1 MLNQE
6 RLGDSINV
14 PSNLKTA
21 CKLYCEEVKWSKGG
35 GGGKATSEVQ
45 FAIWTEKIT
54 IAKSKKIE
62 MFAMI
67 KTW

>member
-35 GGGKATSEVQ
+35 GGGGQVYIRISICNLDWENNDC
-45 FAIWTEKIT
+45 
-54 IAKSKKIE
+54 KKL
-62 MFAMI
+62 
-67 KTW
+67 KNRNVRND